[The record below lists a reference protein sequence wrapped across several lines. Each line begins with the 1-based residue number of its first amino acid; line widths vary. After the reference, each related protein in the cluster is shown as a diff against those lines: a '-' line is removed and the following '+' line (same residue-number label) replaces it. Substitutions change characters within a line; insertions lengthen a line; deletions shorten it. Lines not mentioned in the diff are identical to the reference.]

1 MIQRTLGYSNKAMW
15 DYCETLK
22 KVILQTKIEKS
33 GRGKAVEIHKVLKYR
48 NDKDTIN
55 NIVESCEY
63 YKNLNEMESKGGVI
77 FRDYQ
82 SDIILKGSEIL
93 LKNRFLYLAMEV
105 RTGKTLT
112 SLGIAEN
119 VRTYQVLFITKKKA
133 ISSIEGD
140 YSMLKPTYSLSVINY
155 ESLHL
160 VMNDQKWD
168 LIVCDEAHSIGAF
181 PKPNNRA
188 VAVRDLIRRD
198 NPMVILLS
206 GTPTPESYS
215 QMYHQVYGIPN
226 NPFREFKNFYRFCDR
241 FVNVKQRKINGLFVN
256 DYSNGLDTI
265 LKEMEPYTINYT
277 QQEAG
282 FMSETKEEILEVEM
296 KESTYKLI
304 NKLKKQ
310 LIVEGKDEVI
320 LADTPVKLMTKV
332 HQLCSGT
339 IKFESGNSMIID
351 LSKAEFIKNQFEGCK
366 IGIFYKFKE
375 EYNAL
380 KQVFGDELTT
390 ELGVFE
396 DTHKNIA
403 LQIVSGREG
412 ISLRKAEYLVY
423 YNIDFSATSYWQ
435 SKDRMTT
442 KERLENQVYW
452 IFAKGGIEHDIY
464 KAVTKKKDYTI
475 NHFKQNFYDD
485 NYSMPNNRLSDSG

>member
-1 MIQRTLGYSNKAMW
+1 MIERTSGYNNKAMW

-22 KVILQTKIEKS
+22 KVVLQTKTTKS
-33 GRGKAVEIHKVLKYR
+33 GRGKAVEIQEILKY
-48 NDKDTIN
+48 NTEQEVIDK
-55 NIVESCEY
+55 IVNSCEY
-63 YKNLNEMESKGGVI
+63 YKNLYDMEQNEFQ

-82 SDIILKGSEIL
+82 ADIIHKGYEIL
-93 LKNRFLYLAMEV
+93 SKHRFLYLAMEV

-112 SLGIAEN
+112 SLGIAEMCN
-119 VRTYQVLFITKKKA
+119 IKNVLFITKKKA
-133 ISSIEGD
+133 ISSIEAD
-140 YSMLKPTYSLSVINY
+140 YSALKPTYSLSVINY

-160 VMNDQKWD
+160 IMSDKKWD
-168 LIVCDEAHSIGAF
+168 LIVCDEAHGMGAF
-181 PKPNNRA
+181 PKPSGRA
-188 VAVRDLIRRD
+188 ELVAEVIRKYR
-198 NPMVILLS
+198 PMVILLS

-215 QMYHQVYGIPN
+215 QMYHQVYAIPT
-226 NPFREFKNFYRFCDR
+226 NPFREFKNFYRFCDKY
-241 FVNVKQRKINGLFVN
+241 VKIKQRKINGLFVN
-256 DYSNGLDTI
+256 DYSGGLDTI

-296 KESTYKLI
+296 KESTYKI
-304 NKLKKQ
+304 IKKLKKD
-310 LIVEGKDEVI
+310 LVVEGKEDII
-320 LADTPVKLMTKV
+320 LADTPVKLMMKI

-339 IKFESGNSMIID
+339 IKFESGNSMILD
-351 LSKAEFIKNQFEGCK
+351 LSKAEFIKEQFEGCK

-380 KQVFGDELTT
+380 KQVFGDDLTSD
-390 ELGVFE
+390 LSVFE
-396 DTHKNIA
+396 DTNKNIG

-412 ISLRKAEYLVY
+412 ISLKQAEYLVY

-452 IFAKGGIEHDIY
+452 IFSKGGIEYDIY
-464 KAVTKKKDYTI
+464 KAVTNKKDYTLK
-475 NHFKQNFYDD
+475 HFEKT
-485 NYSMPNNRLSDSG
+485 LE